1 MKKKLFE
8 LTKFL
13 FSKQE
18 FEKVKT
24 KTGEISYDKQE
35 VGAEVYEIINDEEV
49 LVETEKEF
57 ELEDGTIIKTDELGL
72 ISEIKTPEMEK
83 EDETEVE
90 IKVEN
95 KEVEEIKDETETE
108 TEVEMEENPMDVMKK
123 EIEDMKSQI
132 SEILSKL
139 EVIVPNKEEME
150 KSIEGK
156 FSKIVEEIET
166 IKNTPIFN
174 KVEEKKVEK
183 QNFSKQDDFKNY
195 LMNLKNNIK

>member
-1 MKKKLFE
+1 MRKKLFE

-95 KEVEEIKDETETE
+95 KEVEEVKDETKTE

-183 QNFSKQDDFKNY
+183 QTFSKQDDFKNY